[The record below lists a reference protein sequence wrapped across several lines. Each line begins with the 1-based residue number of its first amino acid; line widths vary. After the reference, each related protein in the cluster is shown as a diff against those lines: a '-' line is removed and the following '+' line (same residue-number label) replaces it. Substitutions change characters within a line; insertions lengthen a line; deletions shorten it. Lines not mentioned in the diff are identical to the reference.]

1 VRKDEFS
8 GAAPTVLNNGRLL
21 LVFPILPQ
29 LGNGASFLI
38 LATSNNSPNCL
49 ETTETDSM
57 ITGKKREK
65 SFLPIYKEVGQLQE
79 EAPDLRSPHFA
90 WLLLFA
96 TKRSPA
102 LCLSNRR
109 HGGWWGPPPSTHP
122 ISCSTKSREAELPVQ
137 SQIQPAPLSSSH
149 PPQVNIDSTGGG
161 LNQPGAW

>member
-57 ITGKKREK
+57 ITGKKKRK
-65 SFLPIYKEVGQLQE
+65 VV
-79 EAPDLRSPHFA
+79 FA
-90 WLLLFA
+90 KL
-96 TKRSPA
+96 
-102 LCLSNRR
+102 
-109 HGGWWGPPPSTHP
+109 HGGWTAAGGGPGSPFSSLCLAPPFRNQTITCSLSEQSTPRRVVGSSSIHP